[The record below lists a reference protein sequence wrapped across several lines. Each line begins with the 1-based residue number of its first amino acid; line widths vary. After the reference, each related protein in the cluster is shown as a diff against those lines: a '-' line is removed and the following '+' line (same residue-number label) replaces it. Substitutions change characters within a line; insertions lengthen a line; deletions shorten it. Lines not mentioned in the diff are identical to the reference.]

1 MLHMK
6 KSQLKQIITEQV
18 DAIIKDGSNNYE
30 PIIIPSD
37 TVNDMY
43 VVVKMAKR
51 GIRSVYIT
59 LDNPKR
65 ETELS
70 YDVKATIVEK
80 SDFKDD
86 EYVDRDDAIESI
98 YETIIASLPQIRQ
111 LFATNDVEDLRQGV
125 NVEAFAK
132 EDTAF
137 II

>member
-1 MLHMK
+1 MK

-18 DAIIKDGSNNYE
+18 DAIIKDGGDNYE

-86 EYVDRDDAIESI
+86 EYIDRDDAIESI

>member
-1 MLHMK
+1 MK

-86 EYVDRDDAIESI
+86 EYIDRDDAIESI

>member
-86 EYVDRDDAIESI
+86 EYIDRDDAIESI

>member
-1 MLHMK
+1 MK